1 MESIVTWCQS
11 AVGEVREAIGGVG
24 RVIRWQPSQP
34 CPGLVDPRV
43 RMEQEE
49 LQYEEVVDAGEGG
62 EESFV
67 GAAEDEHHLNDTDQS
82 IETEL
87 EAIKVNP

>member
-1 MESIVTWCQS
+1 
-11 AVGEVREAIGGVG
+11 
-24 RVIRWQPSQP
+24 
-34 CPGLVDPRV
+34 
-43 RMEQEE
+43 MEQEE

-87 EAIKVNP
+87 EAIKGENQLCASLSSLSMLDDSIKIYVCMYVCVNFVD

>member
-1 MESIVTWCQS
+1 MLFFL
-11 AVGEVREAIGGVG
+11 
-24 RVIRWQPSQP
+24 P
-34 CPGLVDPRV
+34 V

-87 EAIKVNP
+87 EAIKGENQDDTSHSFHFMFDNTV